1 MIMSSKTIKIFK
13 VLTMAALMYFLLG
26 FTLCSRTYG
35 PSIKISEKSNNY
47 YMDPY
52 GIYFCKNHDMIDE
65 NCRYWHYNVFR
76 LKDADLFSFEV
87 INDIYSKDKQNVY
100 YKDDIIKDADASSF
114 EVINDI
120 YSKDKL
126 NVYYKRDIIT
136 DADASSFEVINDI
149 YSKDKNHKYYQNGI
163 LLGLDPSS
171 SPIDGLLL
179 TTNGAHLYWHTRYG
193 TSHLLEG
200 ISPSSYKVLT
210 EDREN
215 QKFDKFFVKNDSLIY
230 QIENNEYQIEDNEVS
245 RVEGF
250 DPATF
255 EFVGS
260 DVLKDKNRITCNNYE
275 VKADNASV
283 YVVRSEDSE
292 GIPHNNIICD
302 KDWLYHYTLNFDTLI
317 CHCKIASYGNK
328 FEAIKGTN
336 KIRCGRKIIIYINHD
351 DYYVGENE
359 PTQTFDE
366 SESAVNGNALSWE

>member
-1 MIMSSKTIKIFK
+1 MSSKTIKIFK

-35 PSIKISEKSNNY
+35 PSIKISEKSDNY

-52 GIYFCKNHDMIDE
+52 GIYFCKNHDMIDDDGC
-65 NCRYWHYNVFR
+65 NWHYNVFR

-100 YKDDIIKDADASSF
+100 YKDDIITDADVSTF
-114 EVINDI
+114 EVID
-120 YSKDKL
+120 
-126 NVYYKRDIIT
+126 
-136 DADASSFEVINDI
+136 DI

-179 TTNGAHLYWHTRYG
+179 TTNGAHLYCHTKYG
-193 TSHLLEG
+193 ASRLQG

-210 EDREN
+210 EESEN

-230 QIENNEYQIEDNEVS
+230 QIEDNRVS
-245 RVEGF
+245 IVEGF

-255 EFVGS
+255 EFAGS
-260 DVLKDKNRITCNNYE
+260 DVLKDKNRITCYNYE

-292 GIPHNNIICD
+292 GIPHNIICD
-302 KDWLYHYTLNFDTLI
+302 KDWLYHYTLDFDTLI
-317 CHCKIASYGNK
+317 CHCKIASDGNK
-328 FEAIKGTN
+328 FEAIEGTN
-336 KIRCGRKIIIYINHD
+336 RIRCGRKTIIIHD
-351 DYYVGENE
+351 DYYVEYYVEENE

-366 SESAVNGNALSWE
+366 SESAVNGKAQSWE

>member
-1 MIMSSKTIKIFK
+1 
-13 VLTMAALMYFLLG
+13 
-26 FTLCSRTYG
+26 
-35 PSIKISEKSNNY
+35 
-47 YMDPY
+47 MDPY
-52 GIYFCKNHDMIDE
+52 GIYFCKNHDMIDV
-65 NCRYWHYNVFR
+65 NGCGNWHYNVFR

-100 YKDDIIKDADASSF
+100 YK
-114 EVINDI
+114 NC
-120 YSKDKL
+120 
-126 NVYYKRDIIT
+126 IIT
-136 DADASSFEVINDI
+136 DADASTFEVIDDI

-179 TTNGAHLYWHTRYG
+179 TTDGAHLYCHTKYG
-193 TSHLLEG
+193 ASRLQG

-210 EDREN
+210 EEREN

-230 QIENNEYQIEDNEVS
+230 QIDDNNVSRKVS

-283 YVVRSEDSE
+283 YVVRSQDYE
-292 GIPHNNIICD
+292 GIPHNIICD
-302 KDWLYHYTLNFDTLI
+302 KDWLYHYTIDFDTLI
-317 CHCKIASYGNK
+317 CHCKIASDGNK
-328 FEAIKGTN
+328 FEAIEGTN
-336 KIRCGRKIIIYINHD
+336 RIRCGRKTIIIHD
-351 DYYVGENE
+351 DYYVEYYVGENE

-366 SESAVNGNALSWE
+366 SESAVNGKAQSWE

>member
-1 MIMSSKTIKIFK
+1 MSSKTIKIFK

-52 GIYFCKNHDMIDE
+52 GIYFCKNHDMIDD
-65 NCRYWHYNVFR
+65 NGRNWHYNVFR

-100 YKDDIIKDADASSF
+100 YKDDIITDADVSTF
-114 EVINDI
+114 EVID
-120 YSKDKL
+120 
-126 NVYYKRDIIT
+126 
-136 DADASSFEVINDI
+136 DI

-179 TTNGAHLYWHTRYG
+179 TTNGAHLYCHTKYG
-193 TSHLLEG
+193 ASRLQG

-210 EDREN
+210 EESEN

-230 QIENNEYQIEDNEVS
+230 QIEDNRVS
-245 RVEGF
+245 IVEGF

-255 EFVGS
+255 EFAGS
-260 DVLKDKNRITCNNYE
+260 DVLKDKNRITCYNYE

-283 YVVRSEDSE
+283 YVVRSQDYE
-292 GIPHNNIICD
+292 GIPHNIICD
-302 KDWLYHYTLNFDTLI
+302 KDWLYHYTLDFDTLI
-317 CHCKIASYGNK
+317 CHCKIASDGNK
-328 FEAIKGTN
+328 FEAIEGTN
-336 KIRCGRKIIIYINHD
+336 RIRCGRKTIIIHD
-351 DYYVGENE
+351 DYYVEYYVEENE

-366 SESAVNGNALSWE
+366 SESAVNGKAQSWE

>member
-1 MIMSSKTIKIFK
+1 MPSKTIKIFK

-35 PSIKISEKSNNY
+35 PSIKISEKSDNY

-52 GIYFCKNHDMIDE
+52 GIYFCKNHDMIDD
-65 NCRYWHYNVFR
+65 NGRNWHYNVFR

-100 YKDDIIKDADASSF
+100 YKDDIITDADVSTF
-114 EVINDI
+114 EVID
-120 YSKDKL
+120 
-126 NVYYKRDIIT
+126 
-136 DADASSFEVINDI
+136 DI

-179 TTNGAHLYWHTRYG
+179 TTNGAHLYCHTKYG
-193 TSHLLEG
+193 ASRLQG

-210 EDREN
+210 EESEN

-230 QIENNEYQIEDNEVS
+230 QIEDNRVS
-245 RVEGF
+245 IVEGF

-255 EFVGS
+255 EFAGS
-260 DVLKDKNRITCNNYE
+260 DVLKDKNRITCYNYE

-283 YVVRSEDSE
+283 YVVRSQDYE
-292 GIPHNNIICD
+292 GIPHNIICD
-302 KDWLYHYTLNFDTLI
+302 KDWLYHYTLDFDTLI
-317 CHCKIASYGNK
+317 CHCKIASDGNK
-328 FEAIKGTN
+328 FEAIEGTN
-336 KIRCGRKIIIYINHD
+336 RIRCGRKTIIIHD
-351 DYYVGENE
+351 DYYVEYYVEENE

-366 SESAVNGNALSWE
+366 SESAVNGKAQSWE

>member
-1 MIMSSKTIKIFK
+1 MSSKTIKIFK

-52 GIYFCKNHDMIDE
+52 GIYFCENHDMIVCKYS
-65 NCRYWHYNVFR
+65 NWHYNVFR

-100 YKDDIIKDADASSF
+100 YKDG
-114 EVINDI
+114 
-120 YSKDKL
+120 
-126 NVYYKRDIIT
+126 IIT
-136 DADASSFEVINDI
+136 DADASTFEVIDDI
-149 YSKDKNHKYYQNGI
+149 YSKDKNHKYCQNGI

-171 SPIDGLLL
+171 SPIDGLRL
-179 TTNGAHLYWHTRYG
+179 TTDGAHLYCHTKYG
-193 TSHLLEG
+193 ASRLQG

-230 QIENNEYQIEDNEVS
+230 QIEDDEVS
-245 RVEGF
+245 IVEGF

-255 EFVGS
+255 EFLGY
-260 DVLKDKNRITCNNYE
+260 DVLKDKNRITCYNYE

-283 YVVRSEDSE
+283 YVVRSQDYE

-302 KDWLYHYTLNFDTLI
+302 KDWLYHYTLNSDTLI
-317 CHCKIASYGNK
+317 CHCKIASDGNK
-328 FEAIKGTN
+328 FEAIEGTN
-336 KIRCGRKIIIYINHD
+336 RIRCGRKTIIIHD
-351 DYYVGENE
+351 DYYVEYYVGENE

-366 SESAVNGNALSWE
+366 SESADNGKALSCK

>member
-1 MIMSSKTIKIFK
+1 MSSKTIKIFK

-35 PSIKISEKSNNY
+35 SSIKISEKSDNY

-52 GIYFCKNHDMIDE
+52 GIYFCKNHDMIVW
-65 NCRYWHYNVFR
+65 NCGNWHYNVFR

-100 YKDDIIKDADASSF
+100 CINWIITDADASTF
-114 EVINDI
+114 EVIDNI

-126 NVYYKRDIIT
+126 NVYYKNCIIT
-136 DADASSFEVINDI
+136 DADASTFEVIDNI
-149 YSKDKNHKYYQNGI
+149 YSKDKNHKYCQNRI

-171 SPIDGLLL
+171 FPIDGLRL
-179 TTNGAHLYWHTRYG
+179 TTNGAHLYWHTKYG
-193 TSHLLEG
+193 ASHLLEG

-210 EDREN
+210 EEREN

-230 QIENNEYQIEDNEVS
+230 QIEDNNVSRKVS

-260 DVLKDKNRITCNNYE
+260 CVLKDKNRITCNNYE

-283 YVVRSEDSE
+283 YVVRSQDSE

-317 CHCKIASYGNK
+317 CHCKIASDGNK
-328 FEAIKGTN
+328 FEAIEGTN
-336 KIRCGRKIIIYINHD
+336 KIRCGRNIIIINHD

-366 SESAVNGNALSWE
+366 SESAVNGKAQSLE

>member
-1 MIMSSKTIKIFK
+1 MNLMIMTSKNIKIFK

-35 PSIKISEKSNNY
+35 PSIKISEKSDNH

-52 GIYFCKNHDMIDE
+52 GIYFCENHDMIYDDGSD
-65 NCRYWHYNVFR
+65 WHYNVFR
-76 LKDADLFSFEV
+76 LKDAELFSFEV
-87 INDIYSKDKQNVY
+87 INDIYSKDKQYVYYKNDIITDADASSFEVIDDIYSKDKQNVY
-100 YKDDIIKDADASSF
+100 YKDDII
-114 EVINDI
+114 
-120 YSKDKL
+120 
-126 NVYYKRDIIT
+126 T
-136 DADASSFEVINDI
+136 DADASTFEVIDDI

-179 TTNGAHLYWHTRYG
+179 TTNGAHLYWHTRHG
-193 TSHLLEG
+193 AWHLQG

-210 EDREN
+210 EEREN

-230 QIENNEYQIEDNEVS
+230 RIEDNRVS
-245 RVEGF
+245 IVEGF

-260 DVLKDKNRITCNNYE
+260 DVLKDKNRITCYNYE

-283 YVVRSEDSE
+283 YVVRSQDSE
-292 GIPHNNIICD
+292 GIPDNNIICD
-302 KDWLYHYTLNFDTLI
+302 KDWLYHHTFNGTLI
-317 CHCKIASYGNK
+317 CHCKIASDGNK
-328 FEAIKGTN
+328 FEAIEGTN
-336 KIRCGRKIIIYINHD
+336 KIRCGRKIIIINHD
-351 DYYVGENE
+351 DYYVEENE

>member
-1 MIMSSKTIKIFK
+1 MSSKTIKIFK

-35 PSIKISEKSNNY
+35 PSIKISEKSDNY

-52 GIYFCKNHDMIDE
+52 GIYFCKNHDMIDD
-65 NCRYWHYNVFR
+65 NGRNWHYNVFR

-100 YKDDIIKDADASSF
+100 YK
-114 EVINDI
+114 N
-120 YSKDKL
+120 
-126 NVYYKRDIIT
+126 DIIT
-136 DADASSFEVINDI
+136 DADASTFEVIDDI

-179 TTNGAHLYWHTRYG
+179 TTNGAHLYCHTKYG
-193 TSHLLEG
+193 ASRLQG

-210 EDREN
+210 EESEN

-230 QIENNEYQIEDNEVS
+230 QIEDNRVS
-245 RVEGF
+245 IVEGF

-255 EFVGS
+255 EFAGS
-260 DVLKDKNRITCNNYE
+260 DVLKDKNRITCYNYE

-302 KDWLYHYTLNFDTLI
+302 KDWLYHHTLNFDTLI
-317 CHCKIASYGNK
+317 CHCKIASDGNK
-328 FEAIKGTN
+328 FEAIEGTN
-336 KIRCGRKIIIYINHD
+336 RIRCGRKTIIIHD
-351 DYYVGENE
+351 DYYVEYYVEENE

-366 SESAVNGNALSWE
+366 SESAVNGKAQSWE

>member
-1 MIMSSKTIKIFK
+1 MPSKTIKIFK

-26 FTLCSRTYG
+26 LTLCSRTYG
-35 PSIKISEKSNNY
+35 PSIKISEKSDNY

-52 GIYFCKNHDMIDE
+52 GIYFCKNHDMIDDGGC
-65 NCRYWHYNVFR
+65 NWHYNVFR
-76 LKDADLFSFEV
+76 LKDANLFSFEV

-100 YKDDIIKDADASSF
+100 YKDDIITDADASTF
-114 EVINDI
+114 EVIDDI
-120 YSKDKL
+120 YSKDKQ
-126 NVYYKRDIIT
+126 NVYYKNCIIT
-136 DADASSFEVINDI
+136 DADASTFEVIDDI

-193 TSHLLEG
+193 ASHLLEG

-210 EDREN
+210 EEREN

-230 QIENNEYQIEDNEVS
+230 QIYQIAVNEVS

-260 DVLKDKNRITCNNYE
+260 DVLKDKNRITCYNYE

-283 YVVRSEDSE
+283 YVVRSQDYE
-292 GIPHNNIICD
+292 GIPHNIICD
-302 KDWLYHYTLNFDTLI
+302 KDWLYHYTINFDTLI
-317 CHCKIASYGNK
+317 CHCKIASDGNK
-328 FEAIKGTN
+328 FEAIEGTN
-336 KIRCGRKIIIYINHD
+336 KIRCGRKTIIINRY
-351 DYYVGENE
+351 DYYVEENE

>member
-35 PSIKISEKSNNY
+35 PSIKISEKSDNH

-52 GIYFCKNHDMIDE
+52 GIYFCKNHDMIDDDGR
-65 NCRYWHYNVFR
+65 NWHYNVFR

-100 YKDDIIKDADASSF
+100 CR
-114 EVINDI
+114 NC
-120 YSKDKL
+120 
-126 NVYYKRDIIT
+126 IIT
-136 DADASSFEVINDI
+136 DADASTFEVIDNI
-149 YSKDKNHKYYQNGI
+149 YSKDKNHKYCQNRI

-171 SPIDGLLL
+171 SPIDGLRL

-193 TSHLLEG
+193 ASRLLEG

-210 EDREN
+210 EEREN

-230 QIENNEYQIEDNEVS
+230 QIEDDEVS

-250 DPATF
+250 DLASF

-260 DVLKDKNRITCNNYE
+260 DVIKDKNRITCNNYE

-283 YVVRSEDSE
+283 YVVRSQDSK

-317 CHCKIASYGNK
+317 CHCKIASDGNK
-328 FEAIKGTN
+328 FEAIEGTN
-336 KIRCGRKIIIYINHD
+336 KIRCGRNIIIINHD

-366 SESAVNGNALSWE
+366 SESAVNGKAQSWE

>member
-1 MIMSSKTIKIFK
+1 MNFIIMSSKTIKIFK

-35 PSIKISEKSNNY
+35 PSIKISEKSDNH

-52 GIYFCKNHDMIDE
+52 GIYFCKNHDMIDV
-65 NCRYWHYNVFR
+65 NGCGNWHYNVFR

-100 YKDDIIKDADASSF
+100 CRNCIITDADASTF
-114 EVINDI
+114 EVIDNI

-126 NVYYKRDIIT
+126 NVYYKNCIIT
-136 DADASSFEVINDI
+136 DADASTFEVIDDI

-193 TSHLLEG
+193 ASRLLEG

-230 QIENNEYQIEDNEVS
+230 QIEDDEVS

-260 DVLKDKNRITCNNYE
+260 CVLKDKNRITCNNYE

-283 YVVRSEDSE
+283 YVVRSQDSE

-302 KDWLYHYTLNFDTLI
+302 KDWLYHYTLKFDTLI
-317 CHCKIASYGNK
+317 CHCKIASDGNK

-336 KIRCGRKIIIYINHD
+336 RIRCGRKIIIIDD
-351 DYYVGENE
+351 DYYVEENE

-366 SESAVNGNALSWE
+366 SESAVNGNALSLE

>member
-1 MIMSSKTIKIFK
+1 MSSKTIKIFK

-35 PSIKISEKSNNY
+35 PSIKISEKSDNY

-52 GIYFCKNHDMIDE
+52 GIYFCKNHDMIDD
-65 NCRYWHYNVFR
+65 NGRNWHYNVFR

-100 YKDDIIKDADASSF
+100 YKDDIITDADVSTF
-114 EVINDI
+114 EVID
-120 YSKDKL
+120 
-126 NVYYKRDIIT
+126 
-136 DADASSFEVINDI
+136 DI

-179 TTNGAHLYWHTRYG
+179 TTNGAHLYCHTKYG
-193 TSHLLEG
+193 ASRLQG

-210 EDREN
+210 EESEN

-230 QIENNEYQIEDNEVS
+230 QIEDNRVS
-245 RVEGF
+245 IVEGF

-255 EFVGS
+255 EFAGS
-260 DVLKDKNRITCNNYE
+260 DVLKDKNRITCYNYE

-283 YVVRSEDSE
+283 YVVRSQDYE
-292 GIPHNNIICD
+292 GIPHNIICD
-302 KDWLYHYTLNFDTLI
+302 KDWLYHYTLDFDTLI
-317 CHCKIASYGNK
+317 CHCKIASDGNK
-328 FEAIKGTN
+328 FEAIEGTN
-336 KIRCGRKIIIYINHD
+336 RIRCGRKTIIIHD
-351 DYYVGENE
+351 DYYVEYYVEENE

-366 SESAVNGNALSWE
+366 SESAVNGKAQSWE

>member
-1 MIMSSKTIKIFK
+1 MSSKTIKIFK

-35 PSIKISEKSNNY
+35 PSIKISEKSDNY

-52 GIYFCKNHDMIDE
+52 GIYFCKNHDMIDV
-65 NCRYWHYNVFR
+65 NGCGNWHYNVFR
-76 LKDADLFSFEV
+76 LKGADLFSFEV

-100 YKDDIIKDADASSF
+100 CR
-114 EVINDI
+114 NC
-120 YSKDKL
+120 
-126 NVYYKRDIIT
+126 IIT
-136 DADASSFEVINDI
+136 DADASTFEVIDDI

-179 TTNGAHLYWHTRYG
+179 TTDGAHLYWHTRYG
-193 TSHLLEG
+193 ASHLLEG

-210 EDREN
+210 EEREN
-215 QKFDKFFVKNDSLIY
+215 QKFDKFFVKNDSLI
-230 QIENNEYQIEDNEVS
+230 YQIEDNEVS

-260 DVLKDKNRITCNNYE
+260 DVLKDKNRITYNNYE

-283 YVVRSEDSE
+283 YVVRSQNSI

-302 KDWLYHYTLNFDTLI
+302 KDWLYHYTLNSDTLI
-317 CHCKIASYGNK
+317 CHCKIASDGNK
-328 FEAIKGTN
+328 FEAIEGTN
-336 KIRCGRKIIIYINHD
+336 RIRCGRKTIIIHD
-351 DYYVGENE
+351 DYYVEENE

-366 SESAVNGNALSWE
+366 SESAVNGKAQSWE

>member
-1 MIMSSKTIKIFK
+1 MPSKTIKIFK

-52 GIYFCKNHDMIDE
+52 GIYFCENHDMIVCKYS
-65 NCRYWHYNVFR
+65 NWHYNVFR

-100 YKDDIIKDADASSF
+100 YKDG
-114 EVINDI
+114 
-120 YSKDKL
+120 
-126 NVYYKRDIIT
+126 IIT
-136 DADASSFEVINDI
+136 DADASTFEMIDDIYSKDKQNVYYKNCIITDADVSTFEVIDDI

-171 SPIDGLLL
+171 SPIDGLRL
-179 TTNGAHLYWHTRYG
+179 TTDGAHLYCHTKYG
-193 TSHLLEG
+193 ASRLQG

-210 EDREN
+210 EEREN

-230 QIENNEYQIEDNEVS
+230 QIEDNRVS
-245 RVEGF
+245 IVEGF

-255 EFVGS
+255 EFLGY
-260 DVLKDKNRITCNNYE
+260 DVLKDKNRITCYNYE

-283 YVVRSEDSE
+283 YVVRSQDYE

-302 KDWLYHYTLNFDTLI
+302 KDWLYHYTLNSDTLI
-317 CHCKIASYGNK
+317 CHCKIASDGNK
-328 FEAIKGTN
+328 FEAIEGTN
-336 KIRCGRKIIIYINHD
+336 RIRCGRKTIIIHD
-351 DYYVGENE
+351 DYYVEYYVGENE

-366 SESAVNGNALSWE
+366 SESADNEKALSWE